1 LGGIIMSEV
10 VVDSKGRIV
19 IPEDVR
25 KKLGLRSGSRVK
37 VRVEQGAVVITKG
50 VEAKEF
56 IKEMEGFLKE
66 GSPVQATDPLRL
78 KEIWLKS

>member
-1 LGGIIMSEV
+1 MSEV

-19 IPEDVR
+19 IPEDIR
-25 KKLGLRSGSRVK
+25 KKVGLGSGSRVK
-37 VRVEQGAVVITKG
+37 VRVERGAVVITKG

-56 IKEMEGFLKE
+56 TKEMEGFLKK
-66 GSPVQATDPLRL
+66 GSPVRATDPLKL